1 VVIALVAGAAI
12 GYARGG
18 SLARLGT
25 LRPTRNRLLL
35 TGVGLHVVGVLL
47 GWIWEPAFAMFAGL
61 SLVIWAFYAW
71 VNRTIHGAA
80 LIAAGLAA
88 KASFGVLKIENERDK
103 ERFRRED
110 QAQADHVAAW
120 LIYQNAGQLGGVG
133 SPLVKT
139 GFNFPGTWKVLVANR
154 SNLPVYDVWVTICD
168 EGGNVLGTSSG
179 YHPVA
184 GPGETVLPMP
194 PYDGDGSGNADSD
207 GDPVPSRDSSEIR
220 VELHF
225 SDTGGRNWTRSRR
238 GHLKSGWDMDLM
250 PPQPVFDDWGNRL
263 DDGAE

>member
-1 VVIALVAGAAI
+1 MIEVGDLATWFQGITSAG
-12 GYARGG
+12 
-18 SLARLGT
+18 
-25 LRPTRNRLLL
+25 
-35 TGVGLHVVGVLL
+35 
-47 GWIWEPAFAMFAGL
+47 
-61 SLVIWAFYAW
+61 
-71 VNRTIHGAA
+71 A

-88 KASFGVLKIENERDK
+88 KASFGVLQIENERDK

-110 QAQADHVAAW
+110 QAQADQVAAW
-120 LIYQNAGQLGGVG
+120 LTYEIDDQFE
-133 SPLVKT
+133 SP
-139 GFNFPGTWKVLVANR
+139 GFRPPGTWKVLVANR

-168 EGGNVLGTSSG
+168 EGGNLLGTSG

-194 PYDGDGSGNADSD
+194 PYKGDGSETTDSD
-207 GDPVPSRDSSEIR
+207 GNPIPRVDASKVR

-238 GHLKSGWDMDLM
+238 GYLRDGWDMDLM

-263 DDGAE
+263 EDDPEEGPPPTPWIAGPR

>member
-1 VVIALVAGAAI
+1 MIEVGDLATWFQGITSAGA
-12 GYARGG
+12 
-18 SLARLGT
+18 L
-25 LRPTRNRLLL
+25 
-35 TGVGLHVVGVLL
+35 
-47 GWIWEPAFAMFAGL
+47 F
-61 SLVIWAFYAW
+61 
-71 VNRTIHGAA
+71 
-80 LIAAGLAA
+80 AAGLAA
-88 KASFGVLKIENERDK
+88 KASFGVLKIENERDQ

-120 LIYQNAGQLGGVG
+120 LIYQSG
-133 SPLVKT
+133 SPLGKT

-168 EGGNVLGTSSG
+168 EGGNVLGTSTG

-194 PYDGDGSGNADSD
+194 PYDGDGSETPE
-207 GDPVPSRDSSEIR
+207 GDENPVPRRDSSEIR

-238 GHLKSGWDMDLM
+238 GYLRSGWDMDLM

-263 DDGAE
+263 DDGDEE